1 MDHAEG
7 FLNLV
12 RDAKKHIK
20 EEDVQTTKKKLDAGE
35 KMILVDVREES
46 EWARGHIPN
55 ALHLGK
61 GIIERDIEKAIP
73 EKGATVVLYCGGG
86 FRSALAAENLQKM
99 GYTNVIS
106 MDGGWR
112 EWTQAGFP
120 TIKD

>member
-12 RDAKKHIK
+12 RDAKKRIK
-20 EEDVQTTKKKLDAGE
+20 EEDVQATKKKLDAGE

-55 ALHLGK
+55 AVHLGK

-86 FRSALAAENLQKM
+86 FRSALAADNLQKM
-99 GYTNVIS
+99 GYSNVIS

>member
-1 MDHAEG
+1 MDHADG

-12 RDAKKHIK
+12 RNAKKHIK
-20 EEDVQTTKKKLDAGE
+20 EQNVQTTKKELDAGV

-55 ALHLGK
+55 AVHLGK

-73 EKGATVVLYCGGG
+73 EKAATVVLYCGGG
-86 FRSALAAENLQKM
+86 FRSALVAENLQKM
-99 GYTNVIS
+99 GYSNVVS

-112 EWTQAGFP
+112 EWTEAGFP

>member
-12 RDAKKHIK
+12 RDAKKRIK

-55 ALHLGK
+55 AVHLGK

>member
-12 RDAKKHIK
+12 RDAKKRIK

-55 ALHLGK
+55 AIHLGK

-112 EWTQAGFP
+112 DWTQAGFP

>member
-12 RDAKKHIK
+12 RDAKKRIK
-20 EEDVQTTKKKLDAGE
+20 EEDVQTTKRKLDAGE

-55 ALHLGK
+55 AIHLGK
-61 GIIERDIEKAIP
+61 GIIERDVEKAIP